1 VLTIVR
7 AARGGPPE
15 ATAPPA
21 HPCLPGTGLSAV
33 PAPSERQTALS
44 ELDILTV
51 TAADGHDLL
60 TVAQSDWSRPVQDCP
75 GWNAADLVGHMGAI
89 LGWIAKIVTSGQAVP
104 RRDRETPPTDR
115 DTLAAWYRAHLN
127 RTLSILTA
135 TPPESRAWTFSSRG
149 DQRVSWWRR
158 RLAVELAIH
167 RWDAQHAA
175 SLGAKA
181 LPAPLDGHVAAA
193 GIEEFVT
200 EFLPGLLSQ
209 PDTVGLTGS
218 LHLHA
223 TDGTSEWWINLD
235 ERASAVAVPGHRKA
249 DTTIR
254 ATRSNLLLW
263 LTNRQQPDTLEISGP
278 PEVAARWTQLR
289 RLSTPAATGRC
300 QGRSP
305 LPVSAL
311 HAPRPLNLATPV
323 TDYGGDAAPVPAL
336 SRTDNLST
344 LSAFGIF
351 ANGCA

>member
-1 VLTIVR
+1 M
-7 AARGGPPE
+7 
-15 ATAPPA
+15 
-21 HPCLPGTGLSAV
+21 
-33 PAPSERQTALS
+33 S

-104 RRDRETPPTDR
+104 RRDRETPPADR
-115 DTLAAWYRAHLN
+115 DTLGAWYRAHLN
-127 RTLSILTA
+127 RTLSILTD
-135 TPPESRAWTFSSRG
+135 TPPESPAWTFSSRG

-175 SLGAKA
+175 SLDAKA

-193 GIEEFVT
+193 GIEEFLT

-235 ERASAVAVPGHRKA
+235 ERASAVAVPGHRTA
-249 DTTIR
+249 DTAIR

-263 LTNRQQPDTLEISGP
+263 LTNRRRPDALEISGP
-278 PEVAARWTQLR
+278 PEVADRWTQLR
-289 RLSTPAATGRC
+289 RLPTPSATGRC

-305 LPVSAL
+305 VPAVKPGGQGPTGPGGRPLPIVTQS
-311 HAPRPLNLATPV
+311 PRPQPV
-323 TDYGGDAAPVPAL
+323 KAP
-336 SRTDNLST
+336 SR
-344 LSAFGIF
+344 
-351 ANGCA
+351 

>member
-1 VLTIVR
+1 V
-7 AARGGPPE
+7 
-15 ATAPPA
+15 
-21 HPCLPGTGLSAV
+21 
-33 PAPSERQTALS
+33 SEF
-44 ELDILTV
+44 DILTV
-51 TAADGHDLL
+51 TAADGQDLL

-89 LGWIAKIVTSGQAVP
+89 LGWIATIVTSGQAVP
-104 RRDRETPPTDR
+104 RRDRETPPADR

-135 TPPESRAWTFSSRG
+135 TPPESRAWTFSSNG

-175 SLGAKA
+175 SLGTKA
-181 LPAPLDGHVAAA
+181 PPAPLNGHVAAA
-193 GIEEFVT
+193 GIEEFLT

-249 DTTIR
+249 DTAIR

-263 LTNRQQPDTLEISGP
+263 LTNRQRPDALEISGP
-278 PEVAARWTQLR
+278 PEVAERWTQLR
-289 RLSTPAATGRC
+289 RLPTPSAASRC

-305 LPVSAL
+305 LPAVE
-311 HAPRPLNLATPV
+311 P
-323 TDYGGDAAPVPAL
+323 GG
-336 SRTDNLST
+336 R
-344 LSAFGIF
+344 G
-351 ANGCA
+351 ANGAGRPTVADCHAVASPPAG